1 MSPYPSQTNRSMIV
15 ETARQ
20 LIEQDGV
27 ADLSLGK
34 VAAALEIKAPSLY
47 RYIKNKHALL
57 IAVIEQTYL
66 NLFAAYDEA
75 LAESGDDP
83 AERMLNLGR
92 AHRRFA
98 HENPN
103 TYMLIYTRNDPQNL
117 ENPNM
122 LLERALLVE
131 KIMSRI
137 AGEENSLP
145 ALRGSLAIVHGF
157 SMLELNGEF
166 RRGGDLDAHFDAVL
180 KAYLRGWQ
188 TAPASDRRRPKSKRG

>member
-1 MSPYPSQTNRSMIV
+1 MSPYPSQTNRTLIV
-15 ETARQ
+15 EAARQ

-27 ADLSLGK
+27 DNLSLGK
-34 VAAALEIKAPSLY
+34 VAAALDIKAPSLY
-47 RYIKNKHALL
+47 RHIRNKNALL

-66 NLFAAYDEA
+66 NLFAAYDAA
-75 LAESGDDP
+75 LAASGDDP
-83 AERMLNLGR
+83 TERMLNLSR

-103 TYMLIYTRNDPQNL
+103 TYVLIYTMNDPQNL
-117 ENPNM
+117 ANPDM

-157 SMLELNGEF
+157 AMLELNGEF
-166 RRGGDLDAHFDAVL
+166 RRGGDLDAHFDAAL
-180 KAYLRGWQ
+180 KAYLRGWKS
-188 TAPASDRRRPKSKRG
+188 APVSDKRRPKPKG